1 MKVLVDTGIF
11 VNVLNDES
19 DAESSASLLEKIHD
33 KQIHGVISTI
43 TLSEILSIFYRVS
56 ERRTI
61 KAKIY
66 VETIIGSKNIIPVFK
81 AVAELAGKIKA
92 SYRLSL
98 GDALIISTAILT
110 GCNYITTRDPEIETI
125 HLIETRKPE
134 EIEQE

>member
-11 VNVLNDES
+11 ISVLNDEP
-19 DAESSASLLEKIHD
+19 DAESSADLLEKIHN

-43 TLSEILSIFYRVS
+43 TISEILSIFYRIS

-66 VETIIGSKNIIPVFK
+66 VESIIGSKNIIPVFK

-92 SYRLSL
+92 SHRLSL
-98 GDALIISTAILT
+98 GDALIISTAMIT
-110 GCNYITTRDPEIETI
+110 GCNYITTRDAEIEAVN
-125 HLIETRKPE
+125 LIETRKPE
-134 EIEQE
+134 EIG